1 MHPFIKFYFTLAFL
15 VWCISTQAQV
25 DFASSNLPI
34 MLIETEGN
42 AEIPDDPKID
52 AQMKLIANGI
62 GETNSI
68 NDIANEYNGKI
79 GIEIRGSSSAA
90 LFPKKG
96 FGFETRESDDSNNNV
111 SLLGM
116 PTENDWVL
124 HGPYSDK
131 TLIRNALAYLIA
143 AELMDYAPRVRHIEL
158 VLNDEYR
165 GVYLLT
171 EKIKRDKDRVDVSK
185 LNPEDTEGD
194 QLTGGYIIK
203 VDKSTGSG
211 AGWNSEFSSLGGNRS
226 HSFLYHDP
234 KYEELQDE
242 QIDYIQKYMFEFESM
257 MDSENYNDPLTGYP
271 NWIDEDSFMASFFV
285 NEISKNV
292 DGYRLSTYLFKD
304 RDSINSR
311 LRSGPVWDFNLAFG
325 NANYC
330 EGETTQGWAYEF
342 NNICLGDKWNVPFFW
357 EKLYDDL
364 SYRSNIKETWFDLRT
379 GVLSTASILG
389 IVDSLSN
396 LLSSSQ
402 VRNFEQWPVLGEW
415 VWPNFNVANSYSQ
428 EVFYMRNWILQR
440 LEWMDGK
447 IELFDVDLDI
457 FREDF
462 IVYPNPADQSINITI
477 PPRTIDSFEL
487 LMYDATGRLIFKRD
501 YSGLLG
507 SISVD
512 DIDISHLIDGVY
524 YYTVLRRGEVAKTGS
539 WMKR

>member
-487 LMYDATGRLIFKRD
+487 LMHDATGRLIFKRD